1 MTITSRQ
8 IFDSATFYF
17 KGGDEEAKRVTLSC
31 LGADGEVIEQEIRQ
45 PQIEELLLDLKGLLN
60 NEFKKAIKIKF
71 RTINVNLKFSGIKV
85 GKGIKVRS
93 SMSRWFFYSSAT
105 FGSYT
110 SEDAIVRLMTNLQK
124 CLLKNAI

>member
-17 KGGDEEAKRVTLSC
+17 KGDNGETERVTLSC

-45 PQIEELLLDLKGLLN
+45 SQVEVLLLELKDLISKGFN
-60 NEFKKAIKIKF
+60 KSIKIKL
-71 RTINVNLKFSGIKV
+71 RSINVNLNFSGIKDD
-85 GKGIKVRS
+85 KGIKVRS

-110 SEDAIVRLMTNLQK
+110 SEDAIVRLTTNLQK
-124 CLLKNAI
+124 CLLKKAI